1 MFCVLGARAQVAQTR
16 ADEPQ
21 MSVSPDAPVKLG
33 VNGFGRIGRQVVRI
47 AMEHPEFVVKHI
59 NSPMSPE
66 YMKYQ
71 LEHDTIHGRFKGTVE
86 VTDTGL
92 KVNGLDISLSA
103 TRDPTEIPWKE
114 TGVEYVCESTGAF
127 TTTEGCNKHI
137 EGGAK
142 KVVISAPAK
151 DADTPTIVVGVN
163 TDDYDPKT
171 MNVVSN
177 ASCTTNGLAPIVKVI
192 NDKFGIKQGL
202 MTTVHATTASQLTV
216 DGSMKGKDWRAGRA
230 AAANIIPS
238 STGAAKAVA
247 KCYSVMKGKLT
258 GMAFRVPTVDVSV
271 VDLTCELETP
281 TTYEDIKAEVKLAST
296 TYAKGVVGYTEDQVV
311 SSDFIGE
318 TNSTV
323 FDAGAG
329 IMLTPTFVKLVS
341 WYDNEW
347 GYSTRLV
354 DLIACMAVK
363 DGVLEAGKEKVAAL
377 AVEGAEAQTQAEA
390 VAEDVSEDTAQK
402 VAMFAVLGARA
413 QVAKARAEEPQMSVN
428 PDAPVKLGVNGFG
441 RIGRQVVRIA
451 MEHPEFVVKH
461 INSPMSPE
469 YMKYQLEHDTIHG
482 RFKGTVEIT
491 DTGLKVNGLDIS
503 LSATRDPT
511 EIPWKDTGVDY
522 VCESTG
528 AFTTTEGCM
537 KHIDGGA
544 KKVVISAPA
553 KDADTPTIVVGVNT
567 DEYDPAKMNV
577 VSNAS
582 CTTNGLAP
590 IVKVINDKFGI
601 KQGLMT
607 TVHAT
612 TASQLTVDGSMKGK
626 DWRAGRAAACNII
639 PSSTGAAKAV
649 AKCYP
654 VMKGKLTG
662 MAFRV
667 PTVDVSV
674 VDLTCEL
681 ETPTTYEDIKAEA

>member
-1 MFCVLGARAQVAQTR
+1 
-16 ADEPQ
+16 
-21 MSVSPDAPVKLG
+21 
-33 VNGFGRIGRQVVRI
+33 
-47 AMEHPEFVVKHI
+47 
-59 NSPMSPE
+59 
-66 YMKYQ
+66 
-71 LEHDTIHGRFKGTVE
+71 
-86 VTDTGL
+86 
-92 KVNGLDISLSA
+92 
-103 TRDPTEIPWKE
+103 
-114 TGVEYVCESTGAF
+114 
-127 TTTEGCNKHI
+127 
-137 EGGAK
+137 
-142 KVVISAPAK
+142 
-151 DADTPTIVVGVN
+151 
-163 TDDYDPKT
+163 
-171 MNVVSN
+171 
-177 ASCTTNGLAPIVKVI
+177 
-192 NDKFGIKQGL
+192 
-202 MTTVHATTASQLTV
+202 
-216 DGSMKGKDWRAGRA
+216 
-230 AAANIIPS
+230 
-238 STGAAKAVA
+238 
-247 KCYSVMKGKLT
+247 MKGKLT

-281 TTYEDIKAEVKLAST
+281 TSYDEIKAEVKLASE

-354 DLIACMAVK
+354 DLISTMAVK
-363 DGVLEAGKEKVAAL
+363 DGVLAPGKEMVAAL
-377 AVEGAEAQTQAEA
+377 AVGGAETKMYGDVEFNPDFCKIDPSVAALKERLKMSDAELKRVDLQLTSKNMKVEANVLTLLAAVQARLGLDDAELKTVVQKSPAVLGKEKANVLPSIEALQDGLKLSDAELKTVVLGLPSMLLSEASNVLQSLAALKEKSKMLSDAALKDLVVRTPQVVALAVGGAEAEA
-390 VAEDVSEDTAQK
+390 ADVSEDTAQK
-402 VAMFAVLGARA
+402 VAMFCVLGARA
-413 QVAKARAEEPQMSVN
+413 QVAQTRADEAQMSVN

-491 DTGLKVNGLDIS
+491 DTGLKVNGLDIT

-511 EIPWKDTGVDY
+511 EIPWGSVGVDY
-522 VCESTG
+522 ACESTG
-528 AFTTTEGCM
+528 AFCTTEGCM
-537 KHIDGGA
+537 KHVEGGA

-553 KDADTPTIVVGVNT
+553 KDAETPTIVVGVNT
-567 DEYDPAKMNV
+567 EDYDPKTMNV

-681 ETPTTYEDIKAEA
+681 ETPTTYD